1 MSDPISD
8 KRRPMLILGVSYL
21 SNYDTQLIIVLLSTK
36 TTTRRHLHNEIF
48 FKLVAFA
55 DSFTGYLIDN
65 CSMINCITPV
75 G

>member
-1 MSDPISD
+1 VSDPISD
-8 KRRPMLILGVSYL
+8 KRRPMLIPGVSYL
-21 SNYDTQLIIVLLSTK
+21 SNYDTQLITVLLSTK
-36 TTTRRHLHNEIF
+36 TTTRRHSHNEIF

-55 DSFTGYLIDN
+55 DGLTGYFIDN